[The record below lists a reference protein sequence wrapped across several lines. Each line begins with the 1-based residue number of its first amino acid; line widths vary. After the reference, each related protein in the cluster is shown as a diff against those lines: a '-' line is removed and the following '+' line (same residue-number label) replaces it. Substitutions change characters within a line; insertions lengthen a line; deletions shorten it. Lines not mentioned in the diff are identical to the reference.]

1 MRFEIL
7 RELEQDD
14 PKLEIPWAS
23 PEDPNLRYQDLKAH
37 PELIPDLE
45 EGFEFPA
52 LGPFLQTLNA
62 GDSVFRTAK
71 CGVWSTQELTE
82 EERAELGEAHKLGV
96 YVDLVFEG
104 EEFNFA
110 VEHYLRLGE
119 KLERT
124 LASAEGSAQ
133 VEFAIRRCLY
143 HDKNS
148 WGYYATLFLHA
159 YGKTSSGATGEG
171 TRALEALGRGLSG
184 VSKILRAPA
193 AGTNS

>member
-23 PEDPNLRYQDLKAH
+23 PEDPNLRFQDLKAH

-71 CGVWSTQELTE
+71 CGVWSTQ
-82 EERAELGEAHKLGV
+82 
-96 YVDLVFEG
+96 
-104 EEFNFA
+104 
-110 VEHYLRLGE
+110 
-119 KLERT
+119 
-124 LASAEGSAQ
+124 
-133 VEFAIRRCLY
+133 
-143 HDKNS
+143 
-148 WGYYATLFLHA
+148 
-159 YGKTSSGATGEG
+159 
-171 TRALEALGRGLSG
+171 
-184 VSKILRAPA
+184 
-193 AGTNS
+193 